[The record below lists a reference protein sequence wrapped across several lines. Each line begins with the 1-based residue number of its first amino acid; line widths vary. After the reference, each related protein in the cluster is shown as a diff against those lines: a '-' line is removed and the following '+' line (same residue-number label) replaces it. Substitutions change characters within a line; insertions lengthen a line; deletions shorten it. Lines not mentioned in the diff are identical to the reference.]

1 MPARE
6 STAINERLNPK
17 AKSTILVV
25 EDEVIVRLMIAEELR
40 AAGFV
45 VLEAVNAS
53 EAITILELG
62 NIGLV
67 FTDLRM
73 PGPMDGVDL
82 AELVRTYHPD
92 VRIITTSGHDVSR
105 VQELSDAHFVKPYD
119 VDAVIK
125 CVARLLL

>member
-6 STAINERLNPK
+6 SAASHERLNPK

-25 EDEVIVRLMIAEELR
+25 EDEVIVRLTIAEELR

-67 FTDLRM
+67 FTDFAYAWTNGWNR
-73 PGPMDGVDL
+73 
-82 AELVRTYHPD
+82 
-92 VRIITTSGHDVSR
+92 S
-105 VQELSDAHFVKPYD
+105 
-119 VDAVIK
+119 
-125 CVARLLL
+125 C